1 MNTHEIA
8 LALTRPQETSNEH
21 VFGEVVS
28 TEQGIIKI
36 KLDNADIITAKKAF
50 SCAFDPMINDA
61 VELTH
66 RNNHSYY
73 VLNILERS
81 QASIAMLSAPFGIE
95 IKSPSIAMHSNSLG
109 INNQTMTV
117 NARQFNQQ
125 SDSVNLNTEA
135 AQFSSRTVESN
146 VERIVQRIKDSFK
159 IIERIEQVSAVD
171 IIQNI
176 KNAFIQRSRQ
186 VDITAKSDVKINGER
201 IHMG

>member
-8 LALTRPQETSNEH
+8 LALTRPQDINNDH
-21 VFGEVVS
+21 IFGEVIN
-28 TEQGIIKI
+28 TDQGIITI
-36 KLDNADIITAKKAF
+36 KLDNTDVVTAKKAF
-50 SCAFDPMINDA
+50 SCAFDPIVNDT
-61 VELTH
+61 VELTV
-66 RNNHSYY
+66 RNHHSYY
-73 VLNILERS
+73 VLNILERT
-81 QASIAMLSAPFGIE
+81 QASVAMLSAPFGID
-95 IKSPSIAMHSNSLG
+95 IKSPSISMQSNSLG
-109 INNQTMTV
+109 INNQTMSV
-117 NARQFNQQ
+117 NARQFNQK
-125 SDSVNLNTEA
+125 SDSVNLNSDT

-146 VERIVQRIKDSFK
+146 IDRMIQRIKDSFR